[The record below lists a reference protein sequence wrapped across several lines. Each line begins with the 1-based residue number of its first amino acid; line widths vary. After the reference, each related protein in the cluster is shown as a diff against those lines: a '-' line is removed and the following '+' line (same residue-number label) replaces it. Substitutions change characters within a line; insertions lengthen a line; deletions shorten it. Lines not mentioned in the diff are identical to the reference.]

1 MEFLI
6 CLGYGAFIG
15 SIVLVHRS
23 RIRGMREHLENAD
36 VRSGKRRLDRNEH

>member
-15 SIVLVHRS
+15 SIVLVHRA
-23 RIRGMREHLENAD
+23 RKLGMREHLVNAD
-36 VRSGKRRLDRNEH
+36 VRSGKRRLDGNEH